1 MPLKIYRLRRVLAA
15 TAVGL
20 TLVVAGMYFYA
31 RWRATDV
38 LKKIPGKI
46 GIEISRTAN
55 GFQLSKSDG
64 KRTLFT
70 VQASDVKE
78 FKFNGNAELHNVSI
92 VLYGRDSSRFDQ
104 IYGDDFAYNQ
114 KTGDVVAKGDVQID
128 LVANPT
134 GVASPDQSTPKEL
147 KNPIHLKTRDL
158 VFNKDSGNAATDAR
172 VEFRMPQA
180 TGWAVGVTYAGKSNT
195 LTLASQIHVVTNGPD
210 AAVIE
215 AEHGIITN
223 DPHEVVLDRPH
234 VTRPGGTFQADRA
247 VLYLGRDNEV
257 ERILATGNV
266 ISDTRAEN
274 VKRSDRAS
282 DRNLVAT
289 NPAAEKQPSEM
300 HTTADQAEFLLE
312 GKQNLLRTTTMT
324 GNVHMEQS
332 GAQPM
337 KGDAGRVIMSF
348 AGQNRLQKV
357 HAVDGVRMT
366 QSAASGNK
374 PAGKGAASGPQ
385 DFEITAPIIDFAV
398 AQGHI
403 LEHAVTSGDAQITI
417 TEVQTAAPATPQNSA
432 AKPAPAQTTVVTADK
447 FDAQFVYADRRDRI
461 ATVHGAPNARIINSA
476 PGQPDR
482 VSTSDS
488 VDAVFLPQ
496 GGIDFVTQLGN
507 VVYTDGQQ
515 PDKRMQAWANSARY
529 TPRDQMLALTGNPR
543 VTNGGMATTA
553 NSIRMNRATGDALAQ
568 GDVKSTYSDLKEQPD
583 GALLASSSPIH
594 VTAQS
599 MTAHKSPGTSL
610 YSGNARLWQDANV
623 IEAPTIEFD
632 RDRRFVTALGTPA
645 QPVHTIL
652 VQAEKAQTE
661 NAQTET
667 PQTVNGARIT
677 SGTGKSGTK
686 ASPLGGSSPISIT
699 AAKLTYAD
707 FERKAHYEG
716 GVNARG
722 ADFTAT
728 AKTADAY
735 LLPRSQT
742 SNKQGLAG
750 PGQLD
755 HMVAHGDVVVRQPNR
770 HADGQTLVY
779 TAADDKFVLT
789 GGPPSIFDAEQGKI
803 TGVSL
808 TFFRGD
814 DRVLVEGEASTPVV
828 TQTRVAR

>member
-1 MPLKIYRLRRVLAA
+1 MPLKIYRLRRLLAA

-31 RWRATDV
+31 RWRAIDV
-38 LKKIPGKI
+38 LKQIPGTI

-70 VQASDVKE
+70 VQASNVKE
-78 FKFNGNAELHNVSI
+78 FKLNGNAELHNVNI

-104 IYGDDFAYNQ
+104 IYGDDFAYNE

-158 VFNKDSGNAATDAR
+158 VFNKDSGNAATEAR

-215 AEHGIITN
+215 AERGIITN

-266 ISDTRAEN
+266 TSDTRAETA
-274 VKRSDRAS
+274 KRSDRAGN
-282 DRNLVAT
+282 RNSL
-289 NPAAEKQPSEM
+289 AANSAIERQPSEM

-312 GKQNLLRTTTMT
+312 GKQNLLRTATMT

-332 GAQPM
+332 GPQPM
-337 KGDAGRVIMSF
+337 QGDAGRVIMSF
-348 AGQNRLQKV
+348 AGRNELQKV
-357 HAVDGVRMT
+357 HAVDGVRMA
-366 QSAASGNK
+366 QKAASGTK
-374 PAGKGAASGPQ
+374 PAGKGTASGPQ

-403 LEHAVTSGDAQITI
+403 LEHAVTSGAAQITL
-417 TEVQTAAPATPQNSA
+417 TQAQAAAPATPQNSA
-432 AKPAPAQTTVVTADK
+432 GKAASPQTTVVTAGK
-447 FDAQFVYADRRDRI
+447 FDAQFAYADGRDRI
-461 ATVHGAPNARIINSA
+461 TNVHGAPNARIVNSA

-482 VSTSDS
+482 VSTSDT

-496 GGIDFVTQLGN
+496 GGIDYVTQLGN
-507 VVYTDGQQ
+507 IAYTDGQQ
-515 PDKRMQAWANSARY
+515 PDKRMKAWANSAHY
-529 TPRDQMLALTGNPR
+529 TPADQMLVLTGNPR
-543 VTNGGMATTA
+543 VITGGMATTA
-553 NSIRMNRATGDALAQ
+553 NSIRMNRDTGDALAL

-599 MTAHKSPGTSL
+599 MTAHKSSGTSL
-610 YSGNARLWQDANV
+610 YSGNARLWQDANI

-645 QPVHTIL
+645 QPVRTIL
-652 VQAEKAQTE
+652 VQTEKAPAEKP
-661 NAQTET
+661 ET
-667 PQTVNGARIT
+667 GNGAAIT
-677 SGTGKSGTK
+677 SGTRSRAKT
-686 ASPLGGSSPISIT
+686 SPLGGSSPISIT
-699 AAKLTYAD
+699 AARLTYAD
-707 FERKAHYEG
+707 AERKAHYEG
-716 GVNARG
+716 GVDAKG

-735 LLPRSQT
+735 LVPRSQT
-742 SNKQGLAG
+742 SSKQGLAG

-755 HMVAHGDVVVRQPNR
+755 HMVAQGDVVVTQPNR

-779 TAADDKFVLT
+779 TSADDKFVLT

-814 DRVLVEGEASTPVV
+814 DRVLVEGEVSTPVV